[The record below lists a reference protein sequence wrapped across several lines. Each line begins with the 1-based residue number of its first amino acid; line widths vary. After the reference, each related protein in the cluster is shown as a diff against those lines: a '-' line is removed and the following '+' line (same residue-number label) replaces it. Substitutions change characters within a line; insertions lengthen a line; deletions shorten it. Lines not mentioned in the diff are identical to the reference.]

1 MGKVWMDMS
10 RNQKQ
15 LVLDALTCKEV
26 ERVPWVPFVGCHAAS
41 LIGVDCESYFK
52 NEDLI
57 VDGVSKAIEMYNPD
71 GMPTMFDLQLEA
83 EAMGCALAYAKDN
96 PPAVAKHILE
106 QGKSIED
113 LKIPTENDG
122 RMPIAL
128 SATRRLVEAYGDKI
142 AMYGLITG
150 PFTLALHL
158 KGTDIFYD
166 MIDEPEE
173 VEELMEFCEKV
184 AKEMARMYIEAGVD
198 VVALV
203 DPMTSQISPDS
214 FEEFVQPYCTRVF
227 DYIHE
232 LGRLGSMFVCGDA
245 TRNLEP
251 MCRTHCDNLC
261 VDENVDLA
269 RAVEIGRR
277 NNVSVGGNIKLT
289 VTMLFGTPYD
299 NMVDAQNCIQIG
311 GCKGFVLSPGCDM
324 PYATPAENVQAITK
338 TVHGDVKDIFSSGNV
353 MDGVTYDLPDYS
365 SLDKVVIDCITLDSE
380 SCAACQYNMEAVRA
394 AARGMEDKLDII
406 EHKIKEKEGVAC
418 MLKLG
423 ASNVPTICVDG
434 VIKYVSI
441 LPSTEEMAEC
451 FREAIAGKGI
461 L

>member
-1 MGKVWMDMS
+1 MGMS
-10 RNQKQ
+10 MNQKQ

-26 ERVPWVPFVGCHAAS
+26 ERTPWVPFVGCHAAS

-57 VDGVSKAIEMYNPD
+57 VEGVGKAIEMYNPD

-96 PPAVAKHILE
+96 PPAVATHILE
-106 QGKSIED
+106 QGKSIAD
-113 LKIPTENDG
+113 LKLPTEKDG
-122 RMPIAL
+122 RLPIAL
-128 SATRRLVEAYGDKI
+128 GATRRLVEAYGDKI
-142 AMYGLITG
+142 AIYGLITG

-166 MIDEPEE
+166 MIDEPED

-232 LGRLGSMFVCGDA
+232 QGRLGSMFVCGDA

-251 MCRTHCDNLC
+251 MCLTHCDNLC

-269 RAVEIGRR
+269 KAVEIGRK

-299 NMVDAQNCIQIG
+299 NMVDAQNCIQTG
-311 GCKGFVLSPGCDM
+311 GHKGFVLSPGCDM
-324 PYATPAENVQAITK
+324 PYATPPENVEAITK

-353 MDGVTYDLPDYS
+353 MDGVTYDLPDYP
-365 SLDKVVIDCITLDSE
+365 SLDKVVVDCITLDSE
-380 SCAACQYNMEAVRA
+380 SCAACQYNMESVRA
-394 AARGMEDKLDII
+394 AARGMEDKLEII

-423 ASNVPTICVDG
+423 AANVPTICVDG
-434 VIKYVSI
+434 EIKYVSI
-441 LPSTEEMAEC
+441 LPSTEEMAGC
-451 FREAIAGKGI
+451 FRDAIDKKG